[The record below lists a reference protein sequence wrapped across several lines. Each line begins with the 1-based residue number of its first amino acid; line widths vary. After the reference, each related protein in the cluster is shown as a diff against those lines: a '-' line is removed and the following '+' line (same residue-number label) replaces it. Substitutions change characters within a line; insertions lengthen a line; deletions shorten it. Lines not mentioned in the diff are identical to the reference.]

1 MFRRKGSVETLAFV
15 PEKDRVNFARENI
28 RNKKSK
34 ILDSHKDLPK
44 NDLIKNENSDKKT
57 PNIEQPIEIINNQND
72 SDNSEITTL
81 NSEVKI
87 INNQFDKSAEEKESN
102 KVYNKSYLD
111 LMKIMQG
118 NKK

>member
-15 PEKDRVNFARENI
+15 PEKDRINFARENI
-28 RNKKSK
+28 RNKKSQ
-34 ILDSHKDLPK
+34 ILNNHQDLPK

-57 PNIEQPIEIINNQND
+57 SNIEQPIEIINNQND
-72 SDNSEITTL
+72 SNNSKITTL

-87 INNQFDKSAEEKESN
+87 INNQVDKTTEKEN
-102 KVYNKSYLD
+102 DKVYNKSYLD
-111 LMKIMQG
+111 LIKIMQG